1 MVGGMCG
8 NDNWINSYLD
18 AILDAGKGAP
28 GGGAGPGGGGR
39 GGGAGDRPSLL
50 LRERGHFSPARYFVE
65 EVITGYDETDLY
77 KTWSRANAMRSP
89 QERNTR
95 LENMTWRIWN
105 LARKKKEAEEA
116 NRLLKRRLETE
127 KPRTDAAAEMSEDL
141 FEGEKGED
149 AGDASVAYGDSS
161 ASNTPR
167 ISSIDKLYIV
177 LISLHGLVRGEN
189 MELGRDS
196 DTSGQVKYVVELAK
210 ALSSCPGVYRVDLLT
225 RQILA
230 PNYDRGYGEPSE
242 TLLPTN
248 FKNFKH
254 ERGENSGAY
263 ITRIPFGPKDK
274 YLAKEQLWPYVQEF
288 VDGALSHIVR
298 MSKTIGEEIGCGH
311 PMWPAAIHGHYA
323 SAGVAAAL
331 LSGALNVHMVFTGH
345 FLGRD
350 KLEGL
355 LKQGKQTKEEIN
367 MTYKIMRRIEAEELS
382 LDASE
387 IVIAS
392 TRQEIEEQWNLYD
405 GFEVMLAR
413 KLRARVKR
421 GANCYGRYMP
431 RMVIIPPGVEFGHMI
446 QDFDMDG
453 EEDSPSPASEDP
465 PIWSEIMRFFTNPRK
480 PLILAVARPYPEKN
494 ITTLVKAFGECRPLR
509 ELANL
514 TLIMGNRE
522 AISKMS
528 NMSAAVLT
536 SVLTLIDEYDLY
548 GQVAYPKH
556 HKHSEVLDIYRLAAR
571 TKGAFV
577 NVAYFEQ
584 FGVTL
589 IEAAMH
595 GLPVIATKNGAPVEI
610 HQVLNNGLLVDP
622 HDQNAIADALYKLL
636 SEKQLWSRCRENG
649 LKNIHQ
655 FSWPEHCKNYLSR
668 ILTLSPRYPA
678 FASNDDQIKAPI
690 KGRKYIVVIAV
701 DSASKKD
708 LAFIIR
714 NSIEATRT
722 ETSSGSTGFVLST
735 SLTISEIHSLLIS
748 AGMVPTDFDAFICNS
763 GSDLFYPS
771 QTGDSPST
779 SRVTFALDRNY
790 QSHVE
795 YHWGG
800 EGLRKYLVKW
810 ASSVVE
816 RRGRMEK
823 QVIFDDSEHSSTCC
837 LAFRVVNP
845 NYLPPLKELQK
856 LMRVQSLRCHALYN
870 HSATRLSVIPIHAS
884 RSQAIRYLSVR
895 WGIELPNVVILVG
908 ESGDSDYEELFGGLH
923 KTVVLNGE
931 FNTPANRIHTVRR
944 YPLQDVIALDCSNI
958 VGVQGCSTDCMRSTL
973 EKLGIPTK

>member
-1 MVGGMCG
+1 MVG

-18 AILDAGKGAP
+18 AILDAGKSAVG
-28 GGGAGPGGGGR
+28 
-39 GGGAGDRPSLL
+39 GDRPSLL

-77 KTWSRANAMRSP
+77 KTWLRANAMRSP

-105 LARKKKEAEEA
+105 LARKKKELEKEEA
-116 NRLLKRRLETE
+116 CRLLKRHPETE
-127 KPRTDAAAEMSEDL
+127 KTRIDATADMSEDL

-149 AGDASVAYGDSS
+149 AGDPSVAYGDSTTGVS
-161 ASNTPR
+161 PKT
-167 ISSIDKLYIV
+167 SSVDKLYIV

-196 DTSGQVKYVVELAK
+196 DTGGQVKYVVEFAK
-210 ALSSCPGVYRVDLLT
+210 ALSSSPGVYRVDLLT

-230 PNYDRGYGEPSE
+230 PNFDRSYGEPAEMLVS
-242 TLLPTN
+242 TT
-248 FKNFKH
+248 FKNSKQ
-254 ERGENSGAY
+254 EKGENSGGY
-263 ITRIPFGPKDK
+263 IIRIPFGPRDM
-274 YLAKEQLWPYVQEF
+274 YLTKERLWPFIQEF

-311 PMWPAAIHGHYA
+311 PVWPAVIHGHYA
-323 SAGVAAAL
+323 SAGIAATL
-331 LSGALNVHMVFTGH
+331 LSGALNLPMAFTGH
-345 FLGRD
+345 FLGKD

-355 LKQGKQTKEEIN
+355 LKQGRQSREEIN

-405 GFEVMLAR
+405 GFEVILAR

-431 RMVIIPPGVEFGHMI
+431 RMVIIPPGVEFGHI
-446 QDFDMDG
+446 IHDFDIDG
-453 EEDSPSPASEDP
+453 EEENHGPASEDP
-465 PIWSEIMRFFTNPRK
+465 PIWSQIMRFFTNPRK
-480 PLILAVARPYPEKN
+480 PMILAVARPYPEKN

-522 AISKMS
+522 AISKMH
-528 NMSAAVLT
+528 NTSASVLT

-556 HKHSEVLDIYRLAAR
+556 HKHSEVPDIYRLATR

-589 IEAAMH
+589 IEAAMN

-655 FSWPEHCKNYLSR
+655 FSWPEHCKNHLSR
-668 ILTLSPRYPA
+668 ILTLGMRSPAVGSEEER
-678 FASNDDQIKAPI
+678 SKAPI
-690 KGRKYIVVIAV
+690 SGRKHIIVISV
-701 DSASKKD
+701 DSVNKEN
-708 LAFIIR
+708 LVRIIR
-714 NSIEATRT
+714 NAIEAAHT
-722 ETSSGSTGFVLST
+722 ENTPASTGFVLST
-735 SLTISEIHSLLIS
+735 SLTISEICSLLVS
-748 AGMVPTDFDAFICNS
+748 VGMHPAGFDAFICNS
-763 GSDLFYPS
+763 GSSIYYPS
-771 QTGDSPST
+771 YSGNTPSN
-779 SRVTFALDRNY
+779 SKVTHVIDRNH
-790 QSHVE
+790 QSHIE
-795 YHWGG
+795 YRWGG

-810 ASSVVE
+810 ATSVVE
-816 RRGRMEK
+816 RKGRIERQM
-823 QVIFDDSEHSSTCC
+823 IFEDSEHSSTYC
-837 LAFRVVNP
+837 LAFKVVNP
-845 NYLPPLKELQK
+845 NHLPPLKELRK
-856 LMRVQSLRCHALYN
+856 LMRIQSLRCNALYN
-870 HSATRLSVIPIHAS
+870 HSATRLSVTPIHAS
-884 RSQAIRYLSVR
+884 RSQAIRYLFVR
-895 WGIELPNVVILVG
+895 WGIELPNIVVMVG
-908 ESGDSDYEELFGGLH
+908 ESGDSDYEELLGGLH
-923 KTVVLNGE
+923 RTIILKGD
-931 FNTPANRIHTVRR
+931 FNIAANRIHTVRR
-944 YPLQDVIALDCSNI
+944 YPLQDVVALDSSNI
-958 VGVQGCSTDCMRSTL
+958 IEVQGCTTEDIKSALRQI
-973 EKLGIPTK
+973 GVPTQ

>member
-1 MVGGMCG
+1 MAG

-18 AILDAGKGAP
+18 AILDAGKAAIG
-28 GGGAGPGGGGR
+28 
-39 GGGAGDRPSLL
+39 GDRPSLL

-77 KTWSRANAMRSP
+77 KTWLRANAMRSP

-105 LARKKKEAEEA
+105 LARKKKEFEKEEA
-116 NRLLKRRLETE
+116 GRMSKRLPETE
-127 KPRTDAAAEMSEDL
+127 KTRADATADMSEDL

-149 AGDASVAYGDSS
+149 AGDPSVAYGDSTTGS
-161 ASNTPR
+161 SPKT
-167 ISSIDKLYIV
+167 SSIDKLYIV

-196 DTSGQVKYVVELAK
+196 DTGGQVKYVVELAK
-210 ALSSCPGVYRVDLLT
+210 ALSSSPGVYRVDLLT

-230 PNYDRGYGEPSE
+230 PNFDRSYGEPAE
-242 TLLPTN
+242 LLVSTSG
-248 FKNFKH
+248 KNSKQ

-263 ITRIPFGPKDK
+263 IIRIPFGPKDK
-274 YLAKEQLWPYVQEF
+274 YLAKEQLWPFIQEF

-298 MSKTIGEEIGCGH
+298 MSKAIGDEIGFRH
-311 PMWPAAIHGHYA
+311 PVWPAVTHGHYA
-323 SAGVAAAL
+323 SAGIAAAL
-331 LSGALNVHMVFTGH
+331 LSGALNLPMAFTGH
-345 FLGRD
+345 FLGKD

-355 LKQGKQTKEEIN
+355 LKQGRQTREQIN
-367 MTYKIMRRIEAEELS
+367 MTYKIMCRIEAEELS

-405 GFEVMLAR
+405 GFEVILAR

-421 GANCYGRYMP
+421 GANCYGRFMP
-431 RMVIIPPGVEFGHMI
+431 RMVIIPPGVEFGHI
-446 QDFDMDG
+446 IHDFDTDG
-453 EEDSPSPASEDP
+453 EEENPSPASEDP
-465 PIWSEIMRFFTNPRK
+465 PIWSQIMRFFTNPRK
-480 PLILAVARPYPEKN
+480 PMILAVARPYPEKN

-522 AISKMS
+522 AISKMH

-556 HKHSEVLDIYRLAAR
+556 HKHSEVPDIYRLAAR

-589 IEAAMH
+589 IEAAMN
-595 GLPVIATKNGAPVEI
+595 GLPIIATKNGAPVEI
-610 HQVLNNGLLVDP
+610 NQVLNNGLLVDP

-636 SEKQLWSRCRENG
+636 SDKQLWSRCRENG

-668 ILTLSPRYPA
+668 ILTLGSRSPAIGDREER
-678 FASNDDQIKAPI
+678 SKTPI
-690 KGRKYIVVIAV
+690 SGRKHIIVISV
-701 DSASKKD
+701 DSVSKED
-708 LAFIIR
+708 LVRIIR
-714 NSIEATRT
+714 NSIEVIRT
-722 ETSSGSTGFVLST
+722 QNMSDSTGFVLST
-735 SLTISEIHSLLIS
+735 SLTISEIHSLLVP
-748 AGMVPTDFDAFICNS
+748 AGMLPTDFDAFICNS
-763 GSDLFYPS
+763 GSNIYYPS
-771 QTGDSPST
+771 YSGEAPNN
-779 SRVTFALDRNY
+779 SRITFALDQNH
-790 QSHVE
+790 QSHIE
-795 YHWGG
+795 YRWGG

-810 ASSVVE
+810 ATSVVE
-816 RRGRMEK
+816 RKGRTER
-823 QVIFDDSEHSSTCC
+823 QIIFEDPEHSSTYC

-845 NYLPPLKELQK
+845 NHLPPLKELRK
-856 LMRVQSLRCHALYN
+856 LMRIQSLRCNPVYN
-870 HSATRLSVIPIHAS
+870 HSATRLSVLPIHAS
-884 RSQAIRYLSVR
+884 RSQALRYLCIR
-895 WGIELPNVVILVG
+895 WGIEVPNVAVLVG
-908 ESGDSDYEELFGGLH
+908 ESGDSDYEELLGGLH
-923 KTVVLNGE
+923 RTIILKGE
-931 FNTPANRIHTVRR
+931 FNIPLNRIHNVRR
-944 YPLQDVIALDCSNI
+944 YPLQDVVALDSSNI
-958 VGVQGCSTDCMRSTL
+958 VGIEGYTTDDLKFALQQMGMLTQ
-973 EKLGIPTK
+973 